1 MRQHAAIHAAQSR
14 NSCRI
19 AAIHARKAG
28 NSSKTI
34 MIPHTC
40 YISDICRTRNQTE
53 RERLDRGDFMELKT
67 FAASLGAG
75 MALGAAAILM
85 MPRDNTVRKAMQKT
99 ADAIEDTVEDS
110 VQRMKH
116 C

>member
-1 MRQHAAIHAAQSR
+1 
-14 NSCRI
+14 
-19 AAIHARKAG
+19 
-28 NSSKTI
+28 
-34 MIPHTC
+34 
-40 YISDICRTRNQTE
+40 
-53 RERLDRGDFMELKT
+53 MELKT

-75 MALGAAAILM
+75 MALGAATILM

>member
-1 MRQHAAIHAAQSR
+1 
-14 NSCRI
+14 
-19 AAIHARKAG
+19 
-28 NSSKTI
+28 
-34 MIPHTC
+34 
-40 YISDICRTRNQTE
+40 
-53 RERLDRGDFMELKT
+53 MELKT

-85 MPRDNTVRKAMQKT
+85 MPRDNAVRKAVQKT

>member
-1 MRQHAAIHAAQSR
+1 MQRVCFFYWIW
-14 NSCRI
+14 
-19 AAIHARKAG
+19 
-28 NSSKTI
+28 
-34 MIPHTC
+34 
-40 YISDICRTRNQTE
+40 
-53 RERLDRGDFMELKT
+53 RERSFTDRACFDRGDFVELKT

-85 MPRDNTVRKAMQKT
+85 MPRDNTVRRAMQKT